1 MIAPPMNATVAPAP
15 AQGMPARDGS
25 EPGFAQCLEQAVER
39 DPAAPATKGQGTGQQ
54 KEVDAGDDSQTA
66 EPADSS
72 TRSAT
77 ARGPRRAPGA
87 AAQPREAEAAPTA
100 ALPTAAAESDTP
112 AATDVVDAS
121 AEDTVKTLKKGAAPD
136 LSSLLPG
143 WAPPPAT
150 PAAPA
155 VTVPAVGSTDKAT
168 AIDTAVPA
176 TAVAAQAAPHAE
188 PHGTAA
194 TAQPHEAAAPTA
206 FTLPPPA
213 AAVQN
218 VTRTDDTPAPVHA
231 HVAAPV
237 DSPAFAPALATQ
249 VRWLVRDGLQ
259 HAQLSLNPAEMGP
272 VTVQIV
278 LDGREARIDFRADL
292 ALTRNAIESSL
303 PVLAAALDE
312 SGLRLTGGGVHD
324 GQTSRHPQG
333 AMAQGGTSPGASG
346 RGTVALDDE
355 TTARTMRAP
364 AGPPRGLVDLVA

>member
-1 MIAPPMNATVAPAP
+1 MIAPPMNTAVAPAP

-25 EPGFAQCLEQAVER
+25 VPGFAQCLEQAVER
-39 DPAAPATKGQGTGQQ
+39 DPAAPATKDQGPGQQ
-54 KEVDAGDDSQTA
+54 NEADAGDESQTA
-66 EPADSS
+66 EPADR
-72 TRSAT
+72 TAHSAT

-87 AAQPREAEAAPTA
+87 AAQPRK
-100 ALPTAAAESDTP
+100 AESDTAP
-112 AATDVVDAS
+112 ATGIADAS
-121 AEDTVKTLKKGAAPD
+121 AEDTTKTLKKDAAPD
-136 LSSLLPG
+136 LSSLLQG

-150 PAAPA
+150 PAAPT
-155 VTVPAVGSTDKAT
+155 VTASAVGSTDKAT
-168 AIDTAVPA
+168 AIDAASPA
-176 TAVAAQAAPHAE
+176 TAVAPQAAQHADS
-188 PHGTAA
+188 HGPTPA
-194 TAQPHEAAAPTA
+194 AQPHEAAAPA
-206 FTLPPPA
+206 SFTLPPPA
-213 AAVQN
+213 AAVQT